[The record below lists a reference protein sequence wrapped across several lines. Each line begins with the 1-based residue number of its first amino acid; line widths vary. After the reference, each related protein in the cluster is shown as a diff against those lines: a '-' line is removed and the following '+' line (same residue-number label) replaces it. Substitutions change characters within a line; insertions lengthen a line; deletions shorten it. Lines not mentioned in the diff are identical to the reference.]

1 MSSTT
6 FGWLGLPGRHA
17 VCGQASDGAY
27 RIEPVLV
34 EELKKALAIAD
45 ARPDPLRRQ
54 ETADGG

>member
-1 MSSTT
+1 
-6 FGWLGLPGRHA
+6 

-34 EELKKALAIAD
+34 EKLKKALAIAD
-45 ARPDPLRRQ
+45 APPDPLRRQ